1 MRLDLRG
8 LYAFLLPLANLVTC
22 HCLGYHHQ
30 CQYLFYDRV
39 SLLLVSLVLKSQ
51 ILYCQIVSSQVSNP
65 QALCS
70 QVSDS
75 RDFACLSSHHCYHHH
90 LSNSLFWDQL
100 LSQTY

>member
-1 MRLDLRG
+1 MCLNLHG
-8 LYAFLLPLANLVTC
+8 LYAFLLLLLNLATC
-22 HCLGYHHQ
+22 HRLGCHH
-30 CQYLFYDRV
+30 CQHLFYDRV